1 MAENILDTLLGASRA
16 NTEPSDNTPT
26 DKDIGATNLEHFAKT
41 YFPHIFSTPFCDFHH
56 SMFKDAENMILHFD
70 NLQNKFV
77 RAAPRG
83 HGKSRIISVV
93 FPIWLIVYGYR
104 KNIQIGRAHV

>member
-16 NTEPSDNTPT
+16 TTEPSDNTPT

-70 NLQNKFV
+70 NLQNKVQYHVFCIFKHRMMKSQNGV
-77 RAAPRG
+77 ENIW
-83 HGKSRIISVV
+83 GK
-93 FPIWLIVYGYR
+93 
-104 KNIQIGRAHV
+104 